1 MRIFKSFATVAI
13 CAMVCAGFTACD
25 DDDDD
30 NNNGGGNGQPNP
42 SKVFPLGTPSKI
54 GSANVTTGA
63 NGLVSQIKDE
73 NTTVKFEYLTSR
85 ADNNYD
91 VKMVITD
98 VDYPTENDT
107 FMMRLNNQGFVEY
120 CLQTS
125 VSGSEKGTDEWWFKY
140 NSAGQMN
147 YMKHTEG
154 DNEVTTI
161 TYDNAGDITNV
172 SVKDDDNNTSSCTIS
187 YSPLE
192 DNKCGVMLFDEC
204 LGIDMDEMSYAYF
217 AGLLGKATTHLPK
230 LNKEDDG
237 SSTKFD
243 WTLTNGKPVKLISTY
258 TYDGYDSVDEMTFAW

>member
-107 FMMRLNNQGFVEY
+107 FMMRLNNQGFVAKAPKK
-120 CLQTS
+120 L
-125 VSGSEKGTDEWWFKY
+125 VDEER
-140 NSAGQMN
+140 A
-147 YMKHTEG
+147 
-154 DNEVTTI
+154 
-161 TYDNAGDITNV
+161 
-172 SVKDDDNNTSSCTIS
+172 
-187 YSPLE
+187 
-192 DNKCGVMLFDEC
+192 
-204 LGIDMDEMSYAYF
+204 
-217 AGLLGKATTHLPK
+217 K
-230 LNKEDDG
+230 LNK
-237 SSTKFD
+237 F
-243 WTLTNGKPVKLISTY
+243 I
-258 TYDGYDSVDEMTFAW
+258 EMREKILLQLKSL

>member
-161 TYDNAGDITNV
+161 TYDNAG
-172 SVKDDDNNTSSCTIS
+172 
-187 YSPLE
+187 
-192 DNKCGVMLFDEC
+192 
-204 LGIDMDEMSYAYF
+204 
-217 AGLLGKATTHLPK
+217 ATTMARH
-230 LNKEDDG
+230 
-237 SSTKFD
+237 
-243 WTLTNGKPVKLISTY
+243 
-258 TYDGYDSVDEMTFAW
+258 